1 MDSISDLYSVIKY
14 FNAILVPDSSSNVT
28 RSKIYLNINI
38 LPLFRITSLQNII
51 LLLLNVKYRN
61 GQHRE
66 THKYKKKLIYIRQ
79 IITKLTLLSLPP
91 QHIKREN
98 KSCVHSIPFHQLL
111 LNMASR
117 SREIYEHWMAIQ
129 DIIGPAKEWPF
140 LIRRLFW
147 TRFLR
152 HWQRILICAFVYVNG
167 LDPLLFMEWV
177 TLKGLARDASAFNHF
192 DALFR

>member
-51 LLLLNVKYRN
+51 LLLLNFKYRN

-66 THKYKKKLIYIRQ
+66 TQKYKKKIDIYSTNYNKVNFTIP
-79 IITKLTLLSLPP
+79 PP

>member
-1 MDSISDLYSVIKY
+1 
-14 FNAILVPDSSSNVT
+14 
-28 RSKIYLNINI
+28 
-38 LPLFRITSLQNII
+38 
-51 LLLLNVKYRN
+51 
-61 GQHRE
+61 
-66 THKYKKKLIYIRQ
+66 
-79 IITKLTLLSLPP
+79 
-91 QHIKREN
+91 
-98 KSCVHSIPFHQLL
+98 
-111 LNMASR
+111 
-117 SREIYEHWMAIQ
+117 MAIQ

-167 LDPLLFMEWV
+167 LDPLLFKEWV